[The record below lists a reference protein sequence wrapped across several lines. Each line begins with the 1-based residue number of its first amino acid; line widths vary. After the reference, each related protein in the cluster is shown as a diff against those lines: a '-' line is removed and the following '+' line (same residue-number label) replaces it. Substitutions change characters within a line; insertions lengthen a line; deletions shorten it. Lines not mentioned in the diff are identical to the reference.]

1 MTLYIGNKLTKHKV
15 ANGSRGTLVG
25 SHPPLAEL
33 AHPEP
38 TDVILPDGTTHTVQN
53 LTRLP
58 DYLLVHVPGSTVRFQ
73 NLPLGTVPV
82 KLEAVRVHVHGH
94 KTKLYVSQF
103 PVRLNYGWTTHK
115 LQGKT
120 EDRLVLATTNR
131 HLNFNYTALSRVR
144 SLKDLYILKGVKLT
158 VDLFNHHSEE
168 HDMLTQDMKRLLLL
182 SGLTMSRF
190 GDDATQ

>member
-1 MTLYIGNKLTKHKV
+1 
-15 ANGSRGTLVG
+15 
-25 SHPPLAEL
+25 
-33 AHPEP
+33 
-38 TDVILPDGTTHTVQN
+38 
-53 LTRLP
+53 
-58 DYLLVHVPGSTVRFQ
+58 
-73 NLPLGTVPV
+73 V
-82 KLEAVRVHVHGH
+82 KLETVRVHVHGH

-158 VDLFNHHSEE
+158 VDLFNHHSDE
-168 HDMLTQDMKRLLLL
+168 HDMLTLDMKRLLLL

-190 GDDATQ
+190 YDTATQ